1 MMYKMTNEEYK
12 KYVMRKSPSS
22 PLAKDLLKAFVA
34 GGLICA
40 FAQLVVELL
49 GRHFSDA
56 KLIAS
61 LTSITMI
68 FLGVLLTA
76 LGIYDK
82 VAKFGGAGT
91 LVPITGFANSIASP
105 AIEFKTEGFISGM
118 GTKMFIIAG
127 PVLVFGMTASAIYGL
142 IYYLLK

>member
-49 GRHFSDA
+49 GRHVSDA